1 MVYKIGLLGTHGTG
15 KTTLAHGVA
24 AEIKKNDYTVRV
36 ISEIATI
43 ARERGFPIDRE
54 TTLAAQGWILLNQC
68 AAELE
73 AEIHGYKIAICD
85 RTVFDNDKYLRRA
98 VGNEHHYGQLAK
110 GHAQTHPYQALYYL
124 PLTFDLR
131 PEKRDSSPEFQRE
144 MDTLISEYVT
154 FNLPQCIKLPNDK
167 PDQWVNIVLQKTLKD
182 LRGD

>member
-15 KTTLAHGVA
+15 KTTLAHGIA
-24 AEIKKNDYTVRV
+24 AEFKKKNYTVRV

-85 RTVFDNDKYLRRA
+85 RTVHDNDKYLTRA
-98 VGNEHHYGQLAK
+98 VGNEHHYSQLMQ
-110 GHAQTHPYQALYYL
+110 GHAHTHPYHALYYL
-124 PLTFDLR
+124 PLTFDLNG
-131 PEKRDSSPEFQRE
+131 EKRDPSPKFQQE
-144 MDTLISEYVT
+144 MDLLISRYIAD
-154 FNLPQCIKLPNDK
+154 NLPHCVRLPG
-167 PDQWVNIVLQKTLKD
+167 DQPNEWVNLVVQKTLKD
-182 LRGD
+182 LQKE